1 MNTVITPAV
10 TKVITDIRDLLD
22 RSDKPHIPCPDVQP
36 DPIAE
41 PKPTK
46 NAAI

>member
-1 MNTVITPAV
+1 MYTVTTPAI
-10 TKVITDIRDLLD
+10 TKVITDISDLLD
-22 RSDKPHIPCPDVQP
+22 RSDRPHIPCPDVQP